1 MVLANASVGNLLAP
15 LLTPPKPPIPY
26 IPERH
31 VVAPIMCGKLSESR
45 TSVNFEIKSF
55 ARGFKFSFN
64 IFDSEK
70 TFSLLQNFL
79 CPVFSIVLKYCLGKH
94 E

>member
-1 MVLANASVGNLLAP
+1 MVLANASVGNLLVP
-15 LLTPPKPPIPY
+15 LLTPPIPY
-26 IPERH
+26 IPNRH

-64 IFDSEK
+64 IFD
-70 TFSLLQNFL
+70 
-79 CPVFSIVLKYCLGKH
+79 
-94 E
+94 